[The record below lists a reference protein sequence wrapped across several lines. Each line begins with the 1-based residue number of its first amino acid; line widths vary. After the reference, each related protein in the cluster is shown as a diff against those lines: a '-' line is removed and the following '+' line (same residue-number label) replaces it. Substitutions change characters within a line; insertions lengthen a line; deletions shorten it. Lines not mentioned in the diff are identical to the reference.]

1 MYPNIQKIKARLTL
15 KDIAPHGVIKDG
27 TYNIYTL
34 TGESE
39 LGRPYE
45 YEVSFVSPAKL
56 AVEDMVDTNVHI
68 LLEDEKDGSEHRD
81 IYGKIYEAKEENV
94 IDRKYVYK
102 IKVVHPLY
110 YLKETR
116 RYEIYQDMSVVDI
129 IGKVVLSYAGLLNLE
144 YNPKVIPSPIREYT
158 TQYEQSD
165 LEFIQML
172 CQEEG
177 VTLNLP
183 GDKSSFKVMIENIN
197 DTFIPFGSALECHYN
212 MSKSFKVSHMEEDY
226 YDFKSPSLDYSNS
239 KGDKA
244 ISQSLGDNGKTS
256 QLRNDLRKYRLRDR
270 LEEGRSGDS
279 KRYSK
284 QDSLQGYAHSEKI
297 YGTSESLLTCDG
309 YGGTLDEPKTYQSTE
324 GIITKVVYDG
334 FFPNALEEHKED
346 VEDQRPW
353 QFSCSFEAVPI
364 GTTYIPPI
372 TVEKPRVFSTVTA
385 IVSGGNHPATPDE
398 NTIDIDKFGRIR
410 VIFHFDPQYPTSCYI
425 RFTNISTGNGW
436 GVQFI
441 PRVNNEVVVS
451 FLNGD
456 PDRPIAIGSL
466 YNGENKIPEA
476 LPANKTKSYIK
487 TQSLPGG
494 PDEFNLLS
502 FEDKGGKELV
512 HMKAQKD
519 HLLHVLHDSDNN
531 IDYDE
536 RTVVG
541 NDRTETVHHDEDITI
556 DNNRNEKVGV
566 DETIQ
571 IGNNRSEK
579 VGVDEQIMIGNN
591 QTLSIGKDRIEKV
604 GNNEQ
609 ISIANNRNVS
619 IGKSESVTI
628 GKNLTKKIGKNQK
641 VKIKG
646 NFSEMVSKSKIET
659 IALAKALTV
668 GGAYQTTV
676 GGIKNETVA
685 VSSMEQIGFTRSIIA
700 GSSYTVTVGKSSLV
714 MLSDGTITL
723 TGQDILIDGGGTTT
737 IKGKMIKL
745 N

>member
-1 MYPNIQKIKARLTL
+1 MVA
-15 KDIAPHGVIKDG
+15 HGVVSDG

-34 TGESE
+34 QGESE

-45 YEVSFVSPAKL
+45 YTITFISPVVLK
-56 AVEDMVDTNVHI
+56 VEDLVDTNVHI
-68 LLEDEKDGSEHRD
+68 MLEDEKRSSEHRD
-81 IYGKIYEAKEENV
+81 IYGKVFEASEES
-94 IDRKYVYK
+94 IIADKYVYK
-102 IKVVHPLY
+102 LHVVHPLY
-110 YLKETR
+110 YLGETK
-116 RYEIYQDMSVVDI
+116 RYEIYQDMSVVEI
-129 IGKVVLSYAGLLNLE
+129 INKVIKSYAGLLDLKF
-144 YNPKVIPSPIREYT
+144 NPKVIPKPIREYT
-158 TQYEQSD
+158 TQYHQSD

-183 GDKSSFKVMIENIN
+183 SNASSFKVMMENIN
-197 DTFIPFGSALECHYN
+197 DTYIPFGGKLECDYN
-212 MSKSFKVSHMEEDY
+212 LSKSFKVSHMQEDY
-226 YDFKSPSLDYSNS
+226 YDFKAPSLDYSTV
-239 KGDKA
+239 KGEKA
-244 ISQSLGDNGKTS
+244 ISQTFGDNGKSS
-256 QLRNDLRKYRLRDR
+256 QLRNDLRHYRLRDR
-270 LEEGRSGDS
+270 LEESRSADG

-297 YGTSESLLTCDG
+297 YGNSESLLTCDG
-309 YGGTLDEPKTYQSTE
+309 YGGTLFEPKTY
-324 GIITKVVYDG
+324 GAIDAIITKVVYDG
-334 FFPNALEEHKED
+334 FFPNAIEEH
-346 VEDQRPW
+346 VEEVEEQRPW
-353 QFSCSFEAVPI
+353 QFSCDFEAVPLS
-364 GTTYIPPI
+364 TTYIPPV
-372 TVEKPRVFSTVTA
+372 TVIKPRIYSTVTA
-385 IVSGGNHPATPDE
+385 RVSGGQSAEALNGGE

-425 RFTNISTGNGW
+425 RFTNISAGNGW

-441 PRVNNEVVVS
+441 PRVNTEVVVS

-456 PDRPIAIGSL
+456 PDRPISIGSL

-487 TQSLPGG
+487 TQSLPGT
-494 PDEFNLLS
+494 PDQFNLLS

-531 IDYDE
+531 IDHDE

-541 NDRTETVHHDEDITI
+541 NDRTEHVKHNEDISI
-556 DNNRNEKVGV
+556 D
-566 DETIQ
+566 
-571 IGNNRSEK
+571 NNRSEK
-579 VGVDEQIMIGNN
+579 VGVDETISIGNNRSEDVGVNEQISIGNN
-591 QTLSIGKDRIEKV
+591 QAITVGNNRVEKV

-609 ISIANNRNVS
+609 IEIGNNRNVS
-619 IGKSESVTI
+619 IGKNESVTI
-628 GKNLTKKIGKNQK
+628 GKNLTKTIGKNQK

-646 NFSEMVSKSKIET
+646 NFSETVSKNKIET
-659 IALAKALTV
+659 IALAKALTI

-685 VSSMEQIGFTRSIIA
+685 ISSSEQIGFSRSIIA
-700 GSSYTVTVGKSSLV
+700 GSRFEVSVGASSLI

-723 TGQDILIDGGGTTT
+723 AGKDILIDGGGTTT